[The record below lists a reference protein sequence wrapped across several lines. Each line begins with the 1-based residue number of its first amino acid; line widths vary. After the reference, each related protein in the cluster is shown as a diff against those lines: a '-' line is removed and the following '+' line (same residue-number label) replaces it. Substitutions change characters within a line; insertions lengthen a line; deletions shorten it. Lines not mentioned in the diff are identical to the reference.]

1 MPMLVG
7 HSGGE
12 VTDGL
17 RTALGIACVA
27 ELAAVSAEAVAQRL
41 LLQSEIQR
49 SFPMTY
55 SELFQNL
62 AHTRGTDASTRPI
75 PTTHG

>member
-1 MPMLVG
+1 
-7 HSGGE
+7 
-12 VTDGL
+12 
-17 RTALGIACVA
+17 
-27 ELAAVSAEAVAQRL
+27 